1 MKYSS
6 LIFTIWLPFLSVH
19 AQNQVFDPLLDET
32 CKTIINDKEESW
44 NSCYMWYP
52 GQLSAHL
59 QRIQKEKSEARC
71 INVSYPG
78 NSTKDENRAYFRK
91 EVKLS
96 EETDIRWHAQ
106 GKTDFYIDGQK
117 QSSKTGKY
125 KIK

>member
-78 NSTKDENRAYFRK
+78 NFTKM
-91 EVKLS
+91 
-96 EETDIRWHAQ
+96 
-106 GKTDFYIDGQK
+106 KTELTSAK
-117 QSSKTGKY
+117 K
-125 KIK
+125 